1 MNEINYTIEG
11 SLKMGLNNFYSF
23 FTNIFKIVM
32 LMINTNKSKQMYTM
46 KIQVHEKESLEKSL
60 PHYGV
65 VVALGSVYLFHYSC
79 TKCTSLLGLKFI

>member
-11 SLKMGLNNFYSF
+11 SLKMGLNNLYSI
-23 FTNIFKIVM
+23 FTNISKIVM
-32 LMINTNKSKQMYTM
+32 LMINTHNSKQMYTL
-46 KIQVHEKESLEKSL
+46 KTQVHEKESLENSL

-65 VVALGSVYLFHYSC
+65 VVVLGSVYLFHYSC